1 MRKQR
6 MNKKLCINDEKAKPH
21 KFAIVK
27 RLNFFLT
34 STSWQLTYQSL
45 DNFNDQ
51 EHYLSTLYKK
61 NISLIKIS
69 RDHFFL
75 FFVGQKEAGGAISK
89 AIDLNLNIDRTESK
103 RTFPFSPAGQRLYQ

>member
-21 KFAIVK
+21 KLAIVK

>member
-21 KFAIVK
+21 KLAIVK

-51 EHYLSTLYKK
+51 EHYLSTL
-61 NISLIKIS
+61 
-69 RDHFFL
+69 
-75 FFVGQKEAGGAISK
+75 
-89 AIDLNLNIDRTESK
+89 
-103 RTFPFSPAGQRLYQ
+103 